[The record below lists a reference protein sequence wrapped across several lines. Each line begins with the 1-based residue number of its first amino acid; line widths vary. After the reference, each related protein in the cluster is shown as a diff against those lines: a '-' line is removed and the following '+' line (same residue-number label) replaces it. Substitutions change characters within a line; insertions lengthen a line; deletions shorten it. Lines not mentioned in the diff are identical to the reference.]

1 MKKIITILVL
11 LAAFSSVA
19 AFGASPE
26 EMFKKSFPKK
36 NVESFSETPIKGIY
50 EVYTGNELFYYA
62 PEADLLILG
71 NIVTK
76 DNKSLTRESYFRKM
90 AVKMAKLPLDM
101 AIKKGSGKTVI
112 VEFIDPNCHF
122 CKLSYN
128 YLANRDDVTVYVFF
142 YPLSQESENK
152 IRHIFCAADP
162 ASMFDEVMQGRFN
175 ETAKLKICNDK
186 KVDEIIMEHRKITG
200 GLGIRSTPVFY
211 INGEIIT
218 GFEVKKFE
226 KVLQK

>member
-1 MKKIITILVL
+1 MKKIITIPVL
-11 LAAFSSVA
+11 LAVFSSVA

-76 DNKSLTRESYFRKM
+76 DNKSLTRESYFKKM
-90 AVKMAKLPLDM
+90 AVKMANLPLEK
-101 AIKKGSGKTVI
+101 AVKKGSGKTVI
-112 VEFIDPNCHF
+112 VEFIDPNCHY

-128 YLANRDDVTVYVFF
+128 YLAKRDDVTLYIFF
-142 YPLSQESENK
+142 YPLSLESENK
-152 IRHIFCAADP
+152 IRHILCADNP
-162 ASMFDEVMQGRFN
+162 AAMFDEVMQGKFN
-175 ETAKLKICNDK
+175 DPAKLKICNDK
-186 KVDEIIMEHRKITG
+186 KADETVMEHRKITG
-200 GLGIRSTPVFY
+200 NLGIRSTPVFY
-211 INGEIIT
+211 IKGEVIV
-218 GFEVKKFE
+218 GFDVKVFE
-226 KVLQK
+226 KVL